1 MIFSRFFLFK
11 GNVNVISKNLPN
23 SLHWYLD
30 LQWKRKKIVFILFC
44 KDFSLSVLYKSANPQ
59 EDLRIS
65 LISPR
70 YPVVTILFMNIKIIF
85 IVKLFSSVN
94 FVFSNPSKFL
104 PYICLH
110 LHFFM
115 SGHNL
120 QYGFKFK

>member
-30 LQWKRKKIVFILFC
+30 LQRKRKKIVFILFC

-70 YPVVTILFMNIKIIF
+70 YPVVTGDQLHTFYQYQNNLYNEIIF
-85 IVKLFSSVN
+85 IW
-94 FVFSNPSKFL
+94 
-104 PYICLH
+104 
-110 LHFFM
+110 
-115 SGHNL
+115 
-120 QYGFKFK
+120 